1 MTACPEGQVAGSRRL
16 PLAGSRRLPPA
27 DSGRLPPVSVI
38 VPARDAHAT
47 LPATLGSILAQD
59 YGGAVEVVVADG
71 SGTGAT
77 RALLDR
83 RFPSVRRVAN
93 PDRTIPAGLNRAL
106 AAARHGVIAR
116 CDAHSTLPPDYLARA
131 VRTLLRT
138 GAANVGG
145 RQNPVGTAFFE
156 RAVALAMRSPLGAG
170 DARYRIGGAE
180 GPVDTVFPGVFR
192 REALEAAGGWDETL
206 PANEDYALNW
216 RLRERGATVWFD
228 PALAADYRPR
238 GDVRSLARQYFRYG
252 RWKAAMLARHPRSLR
267 ARQLAPPLLV
277 AGLAAS
283 GALAAAAGL
292 APAPPVEALAVSAG
306 AVPVVYAAVLLGA
319 SAAIG
324 LRSRRLEALLVPAVA
339 AIMHLAW
346 GGGFLAGLA
355 CAALSRRTSPPR
367 PGGEPS

>member
-1 MTACPEGQVAGSRRL
+1 MTGCPEGQAAGSR
-16 PLAGSRRLPPA
+16 
-27 DSGRLPPVSVI
+27 RLPPVSVI

-47 LPATLGSILAQD
+47 LPATLESILAQD

-292 APAPPVEALAVSAG
+292 APAPRVEALAVSAG

-346 GGGFLAGLA
+346 GAGFLAGLA
-355 CAALSRRTSPPR
+355 CAALSRRTLPPR
-367 PGGEPS
+367 PGREPS